1 MHDAVGLDNAFFYE
15 KVKVGES
22 SIGYVTKL
30 DSNKVIISLLYKNGN
45 VSIGDPVYQT
55 NEELTGDFSLESI
68 GKVVDLFGN
77 DKLINKKFT
86 NTISIPVE
94 HEIVP
99 IMDRTSVNRPMETG
113 IAGID
118 LIYPIG
124 RGQRQLII
132 GDKKTG
138 KTQIALDA
146 IVNQAG
152 KSMLCIYVAI
162 GKTKK
167 EVKEIYYELL
177 KRKATDYTIIVTAFY
192 DDVPPLLYL
201 TPYFATSIADYY
213 MKNGYDVLVVIDD
226 LKRHADAYREISLLS
241 GKSPGRDAYP
251 ADIFY
256 AHSRML
262 ESGCQY
268 KNGASITIL
277 PIVETKAG
285 VITDYVLYTSE
296 DNTYDYSVGG
306 KSIREYLDETTEV
319 LSKIIMEPELNNGM
333 ILVSRNL
340 PEIKNLFL
348 EPEQSDQNITENYYN
363 NRKDIVILKQYSYI
377 IDKVKWRVQE
387 LIDPSYGESY
397 YRYLKS
403 SSLKENEEIVK
414 NELMD
419 YSLTSGYVSAWKSN
433 FGGNTKAIPSTKR
446 IIDRLNT
453 IQQAYKER
461 LEDYQNKFN
470 SLEKSFRF
478 KVAENR
484 RTSGLSNKYLIN
496 TIQVGGKDS
505 LVTVVSMVS
514 DNNGLYRSYSIT
526 VPVITTD
533 RDARHYCLDEVNN
546 IYLYQTV
553 DGSNNVFV
561 LVNSKTSGLDGELSG
576 GKIESIYYRNF
587 YQNDN
592 III

>member
-1 MHDAVGLDNAFFYE
+1 MDNSIDKMLNKRIEDIEEGKNIFGTGKVIKVMDFIIEAVGLDNAFFYE
-15 KVKVGES
+15 KIKVGES

-138 KTQIALDA
+138 KSQIALDA

-177 KRKATDYTIIVTAFY
+177 KRKATDYTIIITAFY

-201 TPYFATSIADYY
+201 TPYFATSVADYY

-268 KNGASITIL
+268 KNGASITVL

-285 VITDYVLYTSE
+285 VITDYIST
-296 DNTYDYSVGG
+296 NII
-306 KSIREYLDETTEV
+306 SITDGQIV
-319 LSKIIMEPELNNGM
+319 LSAKNFQKGQKPAINYGLSVSRLGGAVQTPEMKKLGTKIKQTLLSYLETRDVYELANTDEMSPELQTKLFEGKK
-333 ILVSRNL
+333 ILDNL
-340 PEIKNLFL
+340 N
-348 EPEQSDQNITENYYN
+348 
-363 NRKDIVILKQYSYI
+363 
-377 IDKVKWRVQE
+377 
-387 LIDPSYGESY
+387 
-397 YRYLKS
+397 
-403 SSLKENEEIVK
+403 
-414 NELMD
+414 
-419 YSLTSGYVSAWKSN
+419 
-433 FGGNTKAIPSTKR
+433 
-446 IIDRLNT
+446 
-453 IQQAYKER
+453 
-461 LEDYQNKFN
+461 QNKYSPLSAF
-470 SLEKSFRF
+470 EIRKRF
-478 KVAENR
+478 DPNAVETEADKKAAKAQ
-484 RTSGLSNKYLIN
+484 SAA
-496 TIQVGGKDS
+496 QVG
-505 LVTVVSMVS
+505 VTTKPAAPA
-514 DNNGLYRSYSIT
+514 G
-526 VPVITTD
+526 VP
-533 RDARHYCLDEVNN
+533 AQPAQPAKPAEPAKPE
-546 IYLYQTV
+546 
-553 DGSNNVFV
+553 
-561 LVNSKTSGLDGELSG
+561 SKPAEPAKSEAKPAEPAKSETKPAEPAKPEAKPAEPAKPEAKPAEPKGAD
-576 GKIESIYYRNF
+576 KK
-587 YQNDN
+587 
-592 III
+592 

>member
-1 MHDAVGLDNAFFYE
+1 MDNSIDKMLNKRIEDIEEGKNIFGTGKVIKVMDFIIEAVGLDNAFFYE
-15 KVKVGES
+15 KVKVGEN

-68 GKVVDLFGN
+68 GKVIDLFGN
-77 DKLINKKFT
+77 DKLVNKKFT

-213 MKNGYDVLVVIDD
+213 MKNGYDVLVVLDD

-285 VITDYVLYTSE
+285 VITDYISTNIISITDGQIVLSAKNFQKGQKPAINYGLSVSRLGGAVQTSE
-296 DNTYDYSVGG
+296 MKKLGTKIKQTLLSYLETRDVYELANT
-306 KSIREYLDETTEV
+306 DEM
-319 LSKIIMEPELNNGM
+319 SPELQTKLFEGKK
-333 ILVSRNL
+333 IL
-340 PEIKNLFL
+340 
-348 EPEQSDQNITENYYN
+348 D
-363 NRKDIVILKQYSYI
+363 
-377 IDKVKWRVQE
+377 
-387 LIDPSYGESY
+387 
-397 YRYLKS
+397 
-403 SSLKENEEIVK
+403 SLN
-414 NELMD
+414 
-419 YSLTSGYVSAWKSN
+419 
-433 FGGNTKAIPSTKR
+433 
-446 IIDRLNT
+446 
-453 IQQAYKER
+453 
-461 LEDYQNKFN
+461 QNKYSPLSSFEIRKRFDEN
-470 SLEKSFRF
+470 AVETDAEK
-478 KVAENR
+478 KA
-484 RTSGLSNKYLIN
+484 
-496 TIQVGGKDS
+496 
-505 LVTVVSMVS
+505 
-514 DNNGLYRSYSIT
+514 
-526 VPVITTD
+526 
-533 RDARHYCLDEVNN
+533 
-546 IYLYQTV
+546 
-553 DGSNNVFV
+553 
-561 LVNSKTSGLDGELSG
+561 SKTQTPSG
-576 GKIESIYYRNF
+576 GAASGPAAPAQPAAKPAAPAQPAAKPAAPAQPAAKPTAPAQPAAKPAAPAQPASKPAAPAAPPKGA
-587 YQNDN
+587 DKK
-592 III
+592 